1 MSDFLINLARRG
13 AGLPA
18 GQSNARPPV
27 TEYQALSE
35 NLEPDQVVET
45 SEPTAFDPGGRPT
58 FETTQARRARTAPM
72 SPVQAPRVPQI
83 AQAPQVAQAPEAM
96 LTPAPASLIQR
107 SEAANNQTANPPSE
121 TRSESSGPSVV
132 DQTYAIEATI
142 TSRGVVRRFSPPI
155 NERPSTS
162 SAPARPLTENVLV
175 ATPRSSANEKSQ
187 LTDSAGSSEP
197 LRAILSDAGKA
208 LQIVRS
214 AETREHAPEGER
226 QRERDPIRLDVVTLA
241 PRLPVIEDQRL
252 ARVSNVVPA
261 AAADVAS
268 MPIHVRI
275 AKVEV
280 RAAPATVPPSA
291 APVGPAPI
299 GFGSYYRL
307 RTYRS

>member
-18 GQSNARPPV
+18 AQGNVRPPV
-27 TEYQALSE
+27 TEYQALAE
-35 NLEPDQVVET
+35 NLEQDQVAET
-45 SEPTAFDPGGRPT
+45 IEPAAFEPGGRPT
-58 FETTQARRARTAPM
+58 LETTPARRAQTSSM
-72 SPVQAPRVPQI
+72 SHVQAPRVPQI
-83 AQAPQVAQAPEAM
+83 AQAPEAV
-96 LTPAPASLIQR
+96 LTPAPVSLIQR

-121 TRSESSGPSVV
+121 TRSESSRPSAD
-132 DQTYAIEATI
+132 DQNYAIEATI
-142 TSRGVVRRFSPPI
+142 ASPGVVRRLPPSI

-175 ATPRSSANEKSQ
+175 ATPGSSANEESQ

-197 LRAILSDAGKA
+197 LRAISSAAGKA
-208 LQIVRS
+208 LQIVPS
-214 AETREHAPEGER
+214 AETSEGAPEGER
-226 QRERDPIRLDVVTLA
+226 QPERDRDRLDVVTLA
-241 PRLPVIEDQRL
+241 PRVSVIESHGL
-252 ARVSNVVPA
+252 AKLSNVVP

-275 AKVEV
+275 ARVEV
-280 RAAPATVPPSA
+280 RAAPATLPPSA
-291 APVGPAPI
+291 ASVGPAPI